1 MDPLAQQ
8 KVIDE
13 VPSRCSECGETVTAA
28 IIGRQGKVYQRSNCP
43 AHPAAESLI
52 FSDADLYRKL
62 DSWNQLIFPESTS
75 ADETPVGATTCGCGP
90 TGSLNDPTLA
100 VIDITNRCNYTCP
113 MCFAAVT
120 GEGEHYFL
128 DPDLVGTML
137 RSLLDRPVPCRH
149 IQFSGGEPTLH
160 PEFPR
165 ILRMAREMGFDHI
178 QVATNGSRF
187 VTLGYARECEDAGL
201 HTLYLQFDGVNDD
214 VYRTLRG
221 RPLFK
226 AKVTAVDN
234 IAKTNMRLVLV
245 PTIAEGVNVDQLGPI
260 FQFALERSR
269 HITGISIQPAAH
281 VGRVEVGGA
290 DAEPFNLATLARE
303 FGVQTGLTRFPDDWF
318 PLSAVALIGRALG
331 NVRREA
337 MLGPGCDAHCSLGTY
352 FYIDEGNRPHC
363 VPGFFDVERFFRA
376 LAEIQPEA
384 GQGLLARRISE
395 IREFSRLSE
404 CFDKRKAP
412 AGLTFQRLLRGLEGW
427 EDKSVGR
434 SAGWFNR
441 GFNGMFVAGMH
452 FMDARSYNLRRLR
465 RCIIQYV
472 TTQREVVPFCSYN
485 AGARLRN
492 AEEATRVQNVRSIPE
507 ADSGPVNPE

>member
-1 MDPLAQQ
+1 MNPLAQHT
-8 KVIDE
+8 VIDE
-13 VPSRCSECGETVTAA
+13 VPSRCPECGDTVTAE
-28 IIGRQGKVYQRSNCP
+28 IIGRQGRVYQRPNCLS
-43 AHPAAESLI
+43 HPGEESLI
-52 FSDADLYRKL
+52 FSDSDLYRKL
-62 DSWNQLIFPESTS
+62 DSWNQLIFPDSTS
-75 ADETPVGATTCGCGP
+75 AHEHPTAETTCGCGP

-113 MCFAAVT
+113 MCFASVT

-128 DPDLVGTML
+128 DPDLVGRML
-137 RSLLDRPVPCRH
+137 RSLLDRPLPCRH

-160 PEFPR
+160 PQFPR
-165 ILRMAREMGFDHI
+165 ILRMARDMGFTHI

-187 VTLGYARECEDAGL
+187 VSLEYARECEDAGL

-221 RPLFK
+221 RPLLK

-234 IAKTNMRLVLV
+234 IVKTNMRLVLV
-245 PTIAEGVNVDQLGPI
+245 PTIADGVNVDQLGPI

-281 VGRVEVGGA
+281 VGRVEVAGG
-290 DAEPFNLATLARE
+290 DTEPFNLATMARE
-303 FGVQTGLTRFPDDWF
+303 FGEQTGLTRFPDDWF

-331 NVRREA
+331 NVRKEA
-337 MLGPGCDAHCSLGTY
+337 SLGPGCDAHCSLGTY
-352 FYIDEGNRPHC
+352 FYIDDSNRPHC
-363 VPGFFDVERFFRA
+363 VPGFFDVERFFAA
-376 LAEIQPEA
+376 LAGMKPEA

-395 IREFSRLSE
+395 YLEFSRLSG
-404 CFDKRKAP
+404 CFDKQKAP
-412 AGLTFQRLLRGLEGW
+412 PGLTFQRLLRGLEGW
-427 EDKSVGR
+427 EDKSIGR
-434 SAGWFNR
+434 SAEWFRR

-472 TTQREVVPFCSYN
+472 TTDREVVPFCSYN

-492 AEEATRVQNVRSIPE
+492 AEERTRVQNVRSVHE
-507 ADSGPVNPE
+507 AECSPVNPE